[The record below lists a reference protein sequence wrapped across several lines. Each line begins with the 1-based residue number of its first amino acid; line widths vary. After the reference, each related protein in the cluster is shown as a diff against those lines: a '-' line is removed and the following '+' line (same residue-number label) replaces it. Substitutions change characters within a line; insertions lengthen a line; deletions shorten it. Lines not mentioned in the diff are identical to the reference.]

1 VRLGTGEGLLV
12 HFPET
17 VPAAEIP
24 TVADVDRITAMSD
37 LVVHNLLISLEFPGG
52 RVLRLGQ
59 DLGRSFPLSL
69 RTISHPEL
77 RELLARVDPTPD
89 SLRGSGTED
98 WADLPDRMH
107 FIADLFRGFQ
117 EDRALLGPPFTP
129 EQMAALQAGRRPGGR
144 L

>member
-1 VRLGTGEGLLV
+1 
-12 HFPET
+12 
-17 VPAAEIP
+17 
-24 TVADVDRITAMSD
+24 M
-37 LVVHNLLISLEFPGG
+37 
-52 RVLRLGQ
+52 LRLGQ